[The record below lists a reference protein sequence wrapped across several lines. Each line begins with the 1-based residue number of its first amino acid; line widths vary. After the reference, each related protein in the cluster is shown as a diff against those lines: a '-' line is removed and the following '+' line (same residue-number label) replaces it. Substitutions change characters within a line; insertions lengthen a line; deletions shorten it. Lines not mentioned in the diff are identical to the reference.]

1 MGEPAVLGG
10 SAVGAADVMQ
20 AGYFRGLLVAE
31 RDSLVHDLVKY
42 RAKLAE
48 QADSGGA
55 IVLSRLH
62 GEVLAKEHQL
72 DHLDALISALDQR
85 FASHWSAD

>member
-1 MGEPAVLGG
+1 M
-10 SAVGAADVMQ
+10 
-20 AGYFRGLLVAE
+20 LVAE
-31 RDSLVHDLVKY
+31 RDSMVDDLVKC

-48 QADSGGA
+48 QADTGGA

-72 DHLDALISALDQR
+72 DHLDALISALDER